1 MLQKLRSIF
10 LLLILSIFLIVPVK
24 SEDLPDGFPLCWMSD
39 VNKVDFCP
47 ININLG
53 HKLFLVDFTSRWE
66 PKQVD
71 WIKGRIF
78 GNTITR
84 NTPPYHKITYI
95 KLDDTAPESQ
105 KVVYSKCRFKS
116 GSKSKYPG
124 EKFNDDCESEAIV
137 KQAYQTWQSSLKK
150 VEKTFFDTHI
160 KDAKQSLIIEYIA
173 NILREPKIDFTG
185 DYPERKLIIVSDLMQ
200 MSDRIN
206 FYKFCKSVTSL
217 KKPDKC
223 PSFQKLLKV
232 KSNKNDV
239 EYYLNTIKPKNV
251 ENLKVEIIFMNHSY
265 QTKCMLG
272 KTLVPLWVDIFD
284 FWGINIDPVKD
295 ITYELDTKGTC

>member
-1 MLQKLRSIF
+1 MLKKLHNIF
-10 LLLILSIFLIVPVK
+10 LLLILSIVLIVPVQ
-24 SEDLPDGFPLCWMSD
+24 SAEADLPDGYPLCWMD
-39 VNKVDFCP
+39 EINNENFCP

-95 KLDDTAPESQ
+95 KLEETEPESQ
-105 KVVYSKCRFKS
+105 KVVYSKCRFKT
-116 GSKSKYPG
+116 GNKSKYPG
-124 EKFNDDCESEAIV
+124 EEFNDDCESEVIV
-137 KQAYQTWQSSLKK
+137 KQAYQSWQSSLKK
-150 VEKTFFDTHI
+150 VEKTFFDSHI
-160 KDAKQSLIIEYIA
+160 KDAEQSLIIEYIA

-200 MSDRIN
+200 NSNRIN
-206 FYKFCKSVTSL
+206 LYEFCK
-217 KKPDKC
+217 DAC
-223 PSFQKLLKV
+223 PSFQELLNTKV
-232 KSNKNDV
+232 EEVDV
-239 EYYLNTIKPKNV
+239 KYYLDKIKPKNV

-272 KTLVPLWVDIFD
+272 KTLIPLWVDLFKY
-284 FWGINIDPVKD
+284 WGINIDPVDD
-295 ITYELDTKGTC
+295 ITYELDTKNTC

>member
-10 LLLILSIFLIVPVK
+10 LLLILSIVLIVPVQ
-24 SEDLPDGFPLCWMSD
+24 SAEADLPDGYPLCWRAD
-39 VNKVDFCP
+39 INKENFCP

-95 KLDDTAPESQ
+95 KLEETEAESQ
-105 KVVYSKCRFKS
+105 KVVYSKCRFKT
-116 GSKSKYPG
+116 GNKSKKYPG
-124 EKFNDDCESEAIV
+124 EEYTDECESEDIV
-137 KQAYQTWQSSLKK
+137 KQAHQAWQLSLKK
-150 VEKTFFDTHI
+150 VEETFFDSHI
-160 KDAKQSLIIEYIA
+160 LDAKQSLIIEYIA

-185 DYPERKLIIVSDLMQ
+185 DYPERKFTIVSDLMQ

-223 PSFQKLLKV
+223 QSFQKLLKKPGV
-232 KSNKNDV
+232 KH
-239 EYYLNTIKPKNV
+239 YLDTIKPKNI

-272 KTLVPLWVDIFD
+272 KTLVPLWVGLFD
-284 FWGINIDPVKD
+284 YWGINIDPVD

>member
-1 MLQKLRSIF
+1 MLQKFRNIF
-10 LLLILSIFLIVPVK
+10 LLLILSIVLIVPVQ
-24 SEDLPDGFPLCWMSD
+24 SAEADFVDGYPLCWRSD
-39 VNKVDFCP
+39 TNHENFCP

-78 GNTITR
+78 GKTITR

-95 KLDDTAPESQ
+95 KLEETDAESQ
-105 KVVYSKCRFKS
+105 KVVYSKCRFKT
-116 GSKSKYPG
+116 GNKSKKYPG
-124 EKFNDDCESEAIV
+124 EEYNDDCESIEIV
-137 KQAYQTWQSSLKK
+137 KQAHQAWQSSLKK
-150 VEKTFFDTHI
+150 VEETFFDSHI
-160 KDAKQSLIIEYIA
+160 KDSKQSLIIEYIA
-173 NILREPKIDFTG
+173 NILREPKFDFAG

-206 FYKFCKSVTSL
+206 FYKFCKSAASL

-223 PSFQKLLKV
+223 QSFQKLLKKPDV
-232 KSNKNDV
+232 KF
-239 EYYLNTIKPKNV
+239 YLDSIKPKNV

-265 QTKCMLG
+265 QTKCKLG
-272 KTLVPLWVDIFD
+272 KTLIPLWVDLFKYWD
-284 FWGINIDPVKD
+284 INIDPVDD
-295 ITYELDTKGTC
+295 ITYELDTKNTC

>member
-1 MLQKLRSIF
+1 MLQKLHNIF
-10 LLLILSIFLIVPVK
+10 ILLILSIVLIVPVQ
-24 SEDLPDGFPLCWMSD
+24 SAEADLPDGYPLCWRSEI
-39 VNKVDFCP
+39 NNENFCP

-95 KLDDTAPESQ
+95 KLEETAPESQ
-105 KVVYSKCRFKS
+105 KVVYSKCRFKT
-116 GSKSKYPG
+116 GNKSKYPG
-124 EKFNDDCESEAIV
+124 EKFNDDCESIAIV
-137 KQAYQTWQSSLKK
+137 KQAYQAWQSSLKK
-150 VEKTFFDTHI
+150 VEETFFDTHI

-200 MSDRIN
+200 MSNRIN
-206 FYKFCKSVTSL
+206 FYEFCK
-217 KKPDKC
+217 DAC
-223 PSFQKLLKV
+223 PSFQELLNTKV
-232 KSNKNDV
+232 EEVDV
-239 EYYLNTIKPKNV
+239 KYYLDKIKPKNV

-265 QTKCMLG
+265 QTKCKLG
-272 KTLVPLWVDIFD
+272 KTLIPLWVNLFKY
-284 FWGINIDPVKD
+284 WGINIDPVDD
-295 ITYELDTKGTC
+295 ITYELDTKDTC

>member
-1 MLQKLRSIF
+1 MLQKLHNIF
-10 LLLILSIFLIVPVK
+10 ILLILSIVLIVPVQ
-24 SEDLPDGFPLCWMSD
+24 SAEADFPDGYPLCWRSEI
-39 VNKVDFCP
+39 NNENFCP

-95 KLDDTAPESQ
+95 KLDETAPESQ
-105 KVVYSKCRFKS
+105 KVVYSKCRFKT
-116 GSKSKYPG
+116 GNKSKYPG
-124 EKFNDDCESEAIV
+124 EEFNDDCESEAIV
-137 KQAYQTWQSSLKK
+137 KQAYQAWQTTLKK
-150 VEKTFFDTHI
+150 VEKTFFDSHI

-185 DYPERKLIIVSDLMQ
+185 DYPERRLIIVSDLMQ
-200 MSDRIN
+200 KSDRIN
-206 FYKFCKSVTSL
+206 FYKFCRSVVTL
-217 KKPDKC
+217 KKPDVC
-223 PSFQKLLKV
+223 PSFEKLLKKKNV
-232 KSNKNDV
+232 KH
-239 EYYLNTIKPKNV
+239 YLDTIKPKNV

-265 QTKCMLG
+265 QTKCKLG
-272 KTLVPLWVDIFD
+272 KTLIPLWVDLFKYWD
-284 FWGINIDPVKD
+284 INIDPVDD
-295 ITYELDTKGTC
+295 ITYELDTKDTC

>member
-1 MLQKLRSIF
+1 MLQKLHNIF
-10 LLLILSIFLIVPVK
+10 ILLILSIVLIVPVQ
-24 SEDLPDGFPLCWMSD
+24 SAEADLPDGYPLCWRAD
-39 VNKVDFCP
+39 INKENFCP

-95 KLDDTAPESQ
+95 KLEETAPESQ
-105 KVVYSKCRFKS
+105 KVVYSKCRFKT
-116 GSKSKYPG
+116 GNKSKYPG
-124 EKFNDDCESEAIV
+124 EEFNDDCGSEVIV
-137 KQAYQTWQSSLKK
+137 KQAYQAWQSSLKK
-150 VEKTFFDTHI
+150 VEETFFDTHI

-185 DYPERKLIIVSDLMQ
+185 DYPERKFTIVSDLMQ

-206 FYKFCKSVTSL
+206 FYKFCKSA
-217 KKPDKC
+217 C
-223 PSFQKLLKV
+223 PSFQELLGRRIDDVDV
-232 KSNKNDV
+232 K
-239 EYYLNTIKPKNV
+239 YYLDKIKPKNV

-265 QTKCMLG
+265 QTKCKLE
-272 KTLVPLWVDIFD
+272 KTLVPLWVGLFRY
-284 FWGINIDPVKD
+284 WGINIDPGDD

>member
-1 MLQKLRSIF
+1 MLQKLHNIF
-10 LLLILSIFLIVPVK
+10 LLLILSIVLIVPVQ
-24 SEDLPDGFPLCWMSD
+24 SAEADLPDGFPLCWMD
-39 VNKVDFCP
+39 EINNENFCP

-95 KLDDTAPESQ
+95 KLEETEPESQ
-105 KVVYSKCRFKS
+105 KVVYSKCRFKT
-116 GSKSKYPG
+116 GNKSKYPG
-124 EKFNDDCESEAIV
+124 EEFNDDCESEVIV
-137 KQAYQTWQSSLKK
+137 KQAYQSWQSSLKK
-150 VEKTFFDTHI
+150 VEKTFFDSHI
-160 KDAKQSLIIEYIA
+160 KDSEQSLIIEYIA

-200 MSDRIN
+200 NSNRIN
-206 FYKFCKSVTSL
+206 FYEFCK
-217 KKPDKC
+217 DAC
-223 PSFQKLLKV
+223 PSFQELLNTKV
-232 KSNKNDV
+232 EEVDV
-239 EYYLNTIKPKNV
+239 KYYLDKIKPKNV

-265 QTKCMLG
+265 QTKCKLG
-272 KTLVPLWVDIFD
+272 KTLIPLWVDLFKYWD
-284 FWGINIDPVKD
+284 INIDPVDD
-295 ITYELDTKGTC
+295 ITYELDTKDTC

>member
-1 MLQKLRSIF
+1 MLQKLHNIF
-10 LLLILSIFLIVPVK
+10 LLLILSIVLIVPVK
-24 SEDLPDGFPLCWMSD
+24 SADLPDGFPLCWMD
-39 VNKVDFCP
+39 EINNENFCP

-95 KLDDTAPESQ
+95 KLDETAPESQ
-105 KVVYSKCRFKS
+105 KVVYSKCRFKT
-116 GSKSKYPG
+116 GNKSKYPG
-124 EKFNDDCESEAIV
+124 EEFTDDCESEVIV
-137 KQAYQTWQSSLKK
+137 KQAYQAWQSSLKK
-150 VEKTFFDTHI
+150 VEETFFDTHI

-200 MSDRIN
+200 NSNRIN
-206 FYKFCKSVTSL
+206 FYEFCK
-217 KKPDKC
+217 DAC
-223 PSFQKLLKV
+223 PSFQELLNTKV
-232 KSNKNDV
+232 EEVDV
-239 EYYLNTIKPKNV
+239 KYYLDKIKPKNV

-272 KTLVPLWVDIFD
+272 KTLVPLWVDLFKYWD
-284 FWGINIDPVKD
+284 INIDPVDD
-295 ITYELDTKGTC
+295 ITYELDTKNTC